1 MANIVITL
9 SQFCNFIT
17 KTGMHRY
24 NAVKSIHR
32 DLHSDYSVGTDYW
45 AMLRNHVKYVLNHT
59 GKAEELDG
67 ILERVADDKKANYSQ
82 KIEGLK
88 NYWKKKKFEGLTLGK
103 KFWKHK
109 ELRVNVAPELCF
121 VYREQAY
128 AIKLF
133 FSSDDKKISK
143 NEADV
148 LLELMREAYAVDT
161 DEVKIG
167 ILDLPRGK
175 VFYYKKS
182 LPEIST
188 LVKSEAETLFKML
201 SELKSE

>member
-45 AMLRNHVKYVLNHT
+45 ALLRNHVKHVLNHT

-67 ILERVADDKKANYSQ
+67 ILELVADDKKANYSQ

-188 LVKSEAETLFKML
+188 LVESEAETLFKML
-201 SELKSE
+201 SELESE

>member
-32 DLHSDYSVGTDYW
+32 DLHSDYSVETDYW
-45 AMLRNHVKYVLNHT
+45 ALLRNHVKHVLNHT
-59 GKAEELDG
+59 GKAEELDV
-67 ILERVADDKKANYSQ
+67 ILERVAEDKKANYSQ

-88 NYWKKKKFEGLTLGK
+88 KYWKKKKFEGVTLGK
-103 KFWKHK
+103 KLWKHK

-175 VFYYKKS
+175 VFYYGKT

-201 SELKSE
+201 SNLESE